1 MSDFSLESD
10 ELTFYR
16 EHGYLVRRDVFS
28 TEEVERLRRSVE
40 TAVRKAFDQTRDGQ
54 TYILDGK
61 RFVDI
66 GHMTVQFEHSPGSE
80 TIRVIEPVQHL
91 HPELDD
97 LVADKRIVSPVR
109 SILGGHIS
117 IWTNKLNLKRGREG
131 SGFGWHQD
139 SPYWIH
145 NCDHVDRLPN
155 VYLAFDDATEANGCL
170 KVIDRSHH
178 RGCLPGTADGS
189 QLGGLFTE
197 PNCFSEED
205 AVSLALTAGSIALFD
220 AHTIHGSSPNHTD
233 EARRAIVMT
242 YQPANFPM
250 LKTGVIRNINL

>member
-109 SILGGHIS
+109 SILGGRARSTSEVSNVAWFIVHGFMGRGQP
-117 IWTNKLNLKRGREG
+117 WKKRLK
-131 SGFGWHQD
+131 HD
-139 SPYWIH
+139 
-145 NCDHVDRLPN
+145 
-155 VYLAFDDATEANGCL
+155 
-170 KVIDRSHH
+170 
-178 RGCLPGTADGS
+178 
-189 QLGGLFTE
+189 
-197 PNCFSEED
+197 FSMP
-205 AVSLALTAGSIALFD
+205 SKQF
-220 AHTIHGSSPNHTD
+220 
-233 EARRAIVMT
+233 
-242 YQPANFPM
+242 Q
-250 LKTGVIRNINL
+250 

>member
-131 SGFGWHQD
+131 SGFGYTRTHRTGF
-139 SPYWIH
+139 II
-145 NCDHVDRLPN
+145 VTMLI
-155 VYLAFDDATEANGCL
+155 VY
-170 KVIDRSHH
+170 
-178 RGCLPGTADGS
+178 
-189 QLGGLFTE
+189 QMFT
-197 PNCFSEED
+197 
-205 AVSLALTAGSIALFD
+205 
-220 AHTIHGSSPNHTD
+220 
-233 EARRAIVMT
+233 
-242 YQPANFPM
+242 
-250 LKTGVIRNINL
+250 